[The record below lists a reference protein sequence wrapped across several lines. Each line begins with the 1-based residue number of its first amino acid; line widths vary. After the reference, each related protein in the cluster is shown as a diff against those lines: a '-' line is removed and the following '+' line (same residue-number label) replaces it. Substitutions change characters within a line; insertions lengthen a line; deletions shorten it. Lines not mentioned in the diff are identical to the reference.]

1 VSGAYDRNRTL
12 LVCPFFRG
20 LDSEC
25 IYGLPT
31 KRVYEDSTHF
41 LALESYLRSHFF
53 LRLPFYRWCRC
64 CGAILSDAVPVVI
77 DAIPLRK
84 WNLALLYF

>member
-1 VSGAYDRNRTL
+1 MQSDGAYDRNRTL

-53 LRLPFYRWCRC
+53 LRLP
-64 CGAILSDAVPVVI
+64 LPVVSL
-77 DAIPLRK
+77 LRR
-84 WNLALLYF
+84 YTF